1 MDPLFFLPCK
11 RLVSMSGLGQL
22 SMSTKSVIHTI
33 GEPNLTWFYP
43 GGGVGKTSGIWF
55 RDIIQTLML
64 R

>member
-43 GGGVGKTSGIWF
+43 GGGWVRLLVYGSG
-55 RDIIQTLML
+55 T
-64 R
+64 